1 MTTLPAT
8 VDPHGRVPSAN
19 VLPVGHRRLF
29 GGLAIAAVP
38 VLLLVIVTSYQAS
51 AYDDEL
57 SYRYAVWSVPLLA
70 AGAVG
75 AAALLLLRFVR
86 AGRRRRRG
94 QALVA
99 AVLAVF
105 LLAWFGVLSG
115 GRNAENWSNALVCV
129 PTTLFSV
136 VMCRRVERN
145 RRLPWPLVAV
155 AFVWGMWVA
164 PEYSGMTSAL
174 AGYGLTDLVAPGR
187 PFAYVQAL
195 VAGVNEEAVKAVGV
209 LAILFALRHR
219 VNGALGGLAT
229 GAVVGAGFQ
238 FAESALYMAA
248 IDSEAMIYQ
257 YWMRQYL
264 TLFASH
270 TVYTGIAGAALGLA
284 FQQRGLWRK
293 AVCALSGYV
302 AAVAAH
308 TVWNVAAWTD
318 LFWRPDDPAL
328 LVFAAM
334 PLNVL
339 VFHGPFVVLLAV
351 LAIAAL
357 RFEVRGLVAEL
368 RREARTGLGAILPD
382 EVGVLAR
389 ASARFRMR
397 LRLYRRRDYARY
409 RYVRTLHAAQIDLAF
424 ARWHRARGDF
434 GVGEDVE
441 HRLRQ
446 RVRHIRRTEP
456 PPPPL
461 DRRPDEP
468 LEPAAPGSTVS
479 SGHLS

>member
-1 MTTLPAT
+1 VGAF
-8 VDPHGRVPSAN
+8 VA
-19 VLPVGHRRLF
+19 GHRRLP

-38 VLLLVIVTSYQAS
+38 VLLMVIVTWHQAS
-51 AYDDEL
+51 AYGDGL

-75 AAALLLLRFVR
+75 AGALPALRFVR
-86 AGRRRRRG
+86 PGRRRRRG
-94 QALVA
+94 QVLVA
-99 AVLAVF
+99 SVLAVF

-145 RRLPWPLVAV
+145 RRLPWTVVAV
-155 AFVWGMWVA
+155 AFAWGMCVA
-164 PEYSGMTSAL
+164 PQYAGTTSAM
-174 AGYGLTDLVAPGR
+174 AGYWLTDFVAPGR
-187 PFAYVQAL
+187 PFTYVQAL

-284 FQQRGLWRK
+284 FQQHGRRRK
-293 AVCALSGYV
+293 VVCALSGYV

-308 TVWNVAAWTD
+308 TVWNVAAWND
-318 LFWRPDDPAL
+318 LFWRAEDPAL
-328 LVFAAM
+328 LVFVAM

-339 VFHGPFVVLLAV
+339 LFHGPFIVIFAV

-357 RFEVRGLVAEL
+357 RFETRGLLAEL

-409 RYVRTLHAAQIDLAF
+409 RHVRRLHAAQIDLAF

-434 GVGEDVE
+434 GVDEDLE

-446 RVRHIRRTEP
+446 RVHQIRRTEP
-456 PPPPL
+456 PPRR
-461 DRRPDEP
+461 DRRPDARP
-468 LEPAAPGSTVS
+468 EPAAPGSTVG
-479 SGHLS
+479 SGGLS